1 MDHIDQM
8 DRSTERIRVLVAD
21 DHPVFRRGMR
31 AILGAEPDTEL
42 VGEATDGEEAVARAL
57 ELCPDVIVMDLNMP
71 KVTGIEA
78 THQILEA
85 SPNTAILMLTMFEDD
100 KSIFAAMRAGAHGY
114 VLKGADGA
122 ETLRAIHAVANG
134 EAIFS
139 PTITQR
145 LTGYF
150 AAPGGEP
157 KTSSVQ
163 AFQSLTERE
172 HEILTL
178 MAEGYTN
185 TAIASRLYLSPKTV
199 RNYVSSIFTKLE
211 VSDRSQAIV
220 QARKAGL
227 GTKGGSP

>member
-1 MDHIDQM
+1 MDQPNN
-8 DRSTERIRVLVAD
+8 RIRVLVAD

-42 VGEATDGEEAVARAL
+42 VGEAMDGEEAVELAL
-57 ELCPDVIVMDLNMP
+57 ELSPHVILMDLNMP

-78 THQILEA
+78 TRRILEV

-122 ETLRAIHAVANG
+122 ETLRAIHAVASG

-139 PTITQR
+139 PTITRR

-150 AAPGGEP
+150 ATPERDSKA
-157 KTSSVQ
+157 TSVEVF
-163 AFQSLTERE
+163 ANLTERE
-172 HEILTL
+172 HEILSL
-178 MAEGYTN
+178 IAEGYTN
-185 TAIASRLYLSPKTV
+185 NAIASRLYLSPKTV

-211 VSDRSQAIV
+211 VSDRSLAIV
-220 QARKAGL
+220 YAREAGL
-227 GTKGGSP
+227 GAKGGSP

>member
-1 MDHIDQM
+1 MNQA
-8 DRSTERIRVLVAD
+8 TQRIRVLVAD

-42 VGEATDGEEAVARAL
+42 IGEATDGEEAVARAL
-57 ELCPDVIVMDLNMP
+57 ELRPDVILMDLNMP
-71 KVTGIEA
+71 KVSGIEA
-78 THQILEA
+78 TRRILEA
-85 SPNTAILMLTMFEDD
+85 DPDTAILMLTMFEDD

-122 ETLRAIHAVANG
+122 ETLRAIHAVASG

-139 PTITQR
+139 PTITRR
-145 LTGYF
+145 LTEYF
-150 AAPGGEP
+150 AAPGEDP
-157 KTSSVQ
+157 RTPAAR
-163 AFQSLTERE
+163 AFPSLTGRE
-172 HEILTL
+172 HEILSL

-211 VSDRSQAIV
+211 VADRSQAIIR
-220 QARKAGL
+220 AREAGL
-227 GTKGGSP
+227 GTK

>member
-1 MDHIDQM
+1 MDQPNN
-8 DRSTERIRVLVAD
+8 RIRDLVAD

-42 VGEATDGEEAVARAL
+42 VGEAMDGEEAVELAL
-57 ELCPDVIVMDLNMP
+57 ELSPHVILMDLNMP

-78 THQILEA
+78 TRRILEV

-122 ETLRAIHAVANG
+122 ETLRAIHAVASG

-139 PTITQR
+139 PTITRR

-150 AAPGGEP
+150 ATPERDSKA
-157 KTSSVQ
+157 TSVEVF
-163 AFQSLTERE
+163 ANLTERE
-172 HEILTL
+172 HEILSL
-178 MAEGYTN
+178 IAEGYTN
-185 TAIASRLYLSPKTV
+185 NAIASRLYLSPKTV
-199 RNYVSSIFTKLE
+199 RNYVSSIFTKLQ
-211 VSDRSQAIV
+211 VADRPQAIIR
-220 QARKAGL
+220 AREAGL
-227 GTKGGSP
+227 GHEQA

>member
-1 MDHIDQM
+1 MSQVDG
-8 DRSTERIRVLVAD
+8 STDLIRVLVAD

-42 VGEATDGEEAVARAL
+42 VGEATDGEEAIAQAL
-57 ELCPDVIVMDLNMP
+57 ELHPDVILMDLNMP
-71 KVTGIEA
+71 KVSGIEA
-78 THQILEA
+78 TRRIIEA

-122 ETLRAIHAVANG
+122 ETLRAIHAAASG

-139 PTITQR
+139 PTITRR
-145 LTGYF
+145 LTEFF
-150 AAPGGEP
+150 AKTGGDP
-157 KTSSVQ
+157 NTSSAQ
-163 AFQSLTERE
+163 AFPNLTERE
-172 HEILTL
+172 HEILSL
-178 MAEGYTN
+178 IAEGYTN
-185 TAIASRLYLSPKTV
+185 IAIASRLYLSPKTV

-220 QARKAGL
+220 QAREAGL